1 MAVRSI
7 DRSLQRRK
15 AAASSRI
22 ARMMAGDVAGLLEER
37 HHNDV
42 FVAECKDGPTWNGSH
57 LRLDGWAMLKTRSP
71 PTTIGYEIKVSRGDW
86 LNDQKVAG
94 YLPLCHQLYI
104 VAPDG
109 VVDQAELPPECGLLR
124 VTSGGKRLLTV
135 KKAPYRNIE
144 WPGDLLAYI
153 LMSRATIT
161 RDRFARTP
169 DEGYWRDWLAT
180 REEEREIGH
189 RVSRSL
195 AARYRR
201 DVLDIKSRLEA
212 SDRDRQRIE
221 DAIDAIKRK
230 TGIDL
235 RELGGWSAESMA
247 QRFAERLEAFPPEC
261 ERSLTA
267 AKEAIERAMTTIERR
282 RPTVEPRAPTFPTS
296 TRPSKAYVMPETV
309 WRYLISGRS
318 PPRRASRTPRRASWP
333 PADAGCTARSRP

>member
-7 DRSLQRRK
+7 DRALQRRK
-15 AAASSRI
+15 VAASSRI
-22 ARMMAGDVAGLLEER
+22 AQMTAGDVTRLLEDR
-37 HHNDV
+37 HHDDV

-57 LRLDGWAMLKTRSP
+57 LRLDGWAMLKTWSP

-86 LNDQKVAG
+86 LNDQKVGG
-94 YLPLCHQLYI
+94 YLPVCHQLYI

-135 KKAPYRNIE
+135 KKAPYRNID

-161 RDRFARTP
+161 RDRFVRTQ

-180 REEEREIGH
+180 REEDREIGH

-195 AARYRR
+195 ADRYRR
-201 DVLDIKSRLEA
+201 DVLEVRSRLEA
-212 SDRDRQRIE
+212 SDRDRQRVE

-247 QRFAERLEAFPPEC
+247 HRFVERMEAFPPEC

-267 AKEAIERAMTTIERR
+267 AKEAIERAMATIEKL
-282 RPTVEPRAPTFPTS
+282 
-296 TRPSKAYVMPETV
+296 KAKPEEV
-309 WRYLISGRS
+309 GR
-318 PPRRASRTPRRASWP
+318 
-333 PADAGCTARSRP
+333 G

>member
-1 MAVRSI
+1 MAGRSI
-7 DRSLQRRK
+7 DRALQQRK
-15 AAASSRI
+15 AATSSRI
-22 ARMMAGDVAGLLEER
+22 ARMTAGDVARLLEER
-37 HHNDV
+37 HHDDV

-57 LRLDGWAMLKTRSP
+57 LRLDGWAMLKTWSP

-135 KKAPYRNIE
+135 KKAPYRNID

-153 LMSRATIT
+153 LMSRAKIT
-161 RDRFARTP
+161 RERFPPESSSA
-169 DEGYWRDWLAT
+169 DYWRKWLAA

-195 AARYRR
+195 SERYRR
-201 DVLDIKSRLEA
+201 DVLDVRSHLEA
-212 SDRDRQRIE
+212 NDRDRKRIE
-221 DAIDAIKRK
+221 DAIDAIKVK

-247 QRFAERLEAFPPEC
+247 HRFAERMEAFPPEC

-267 AKEAIERAMTTIERR
+267 AKEAIERAMATIEKL
-282 RPTVEPRAPTFPTS
+282 
-296 TRPSKAYVMPETV
+296 KAKSQE
-309 WRYLISGRS
+309 
-318 PPRRASRTPRRASWP
+318 
-333 PADAGCTARSRP
+333 AGHG